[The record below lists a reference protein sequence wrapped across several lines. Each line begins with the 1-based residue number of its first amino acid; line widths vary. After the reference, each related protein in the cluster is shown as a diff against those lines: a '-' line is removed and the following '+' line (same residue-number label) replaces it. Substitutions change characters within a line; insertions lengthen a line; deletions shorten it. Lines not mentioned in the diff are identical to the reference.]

1 MNDLKDMTPF
11 DINRRCSRLTWVVGA
26 RHALREYCYEEIT
39 DPPEGLHYW
48 CYVCGKAPDRDVSL
62 ARCALCGNVF

>member
-1 MNDLKDMTPF
+1 MDDLKDMTPF
-11 DINRRCSRLTWVVGA
+11 DIKRRCSKITWVLGA

-48 CYVCGKAPDRDVSL
+48 CYVCGKAPGRWQDVHYAAPCS
-62 ARCALCGNVF
+62 C